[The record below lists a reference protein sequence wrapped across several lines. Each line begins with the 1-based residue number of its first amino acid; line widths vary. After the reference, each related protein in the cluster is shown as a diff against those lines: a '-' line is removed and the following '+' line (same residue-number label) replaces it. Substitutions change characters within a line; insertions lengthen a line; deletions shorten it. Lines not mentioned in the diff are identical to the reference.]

1 MSLRTKYYVC
11 SIVLTMLII
20 LPAVVTAEVMCENRN
35 PAVPITTPTSD
46 FVLHNDGTVTHTPTG
61 LMWMR
66 CSLGQTWDGAN
77 CTGSASSYTWADA
90 LQAAQNTPFAGY
102 ADWRLPNFR
111 ELASI
116 VERSCFDPAINA
128 AVFPNTPPVDIFWSS
143 SPYAY
148 FSGGHAWVVNFDSG
162 HVGDNFK
169 SNTLRVRLVRNFQ

>member
-77 CTGSASSYTWADA
+77 CTGVVSSYRWADA
-90 LQAAQNTPFAGY
+90 LQAAQNTQFAGY
-102 ADWRLPNFR
+102 ADWRLPNRR
-111 ELASI
+111 ELQSI
-116 VERSCFDPAINA
+116 VEQSCWQPSINA
-128 AVFPNTPPVDIFWSS
+128 AVFPNLPADWFWSS
-143 SPYAY
+143 SPSAY
-148 FSGGHAWVVNFDSG
+148 DSNHAWYVGFHSGHAYSG
-162 HVGDNFK
+162 SKN
-169 SNTLRVRLVRNFQ
+169 STYRVRLVRARQ